1 MTTTICGF
9 TDHDWAK
16 IRHRTNKTYKDN
28 FLSLVLFRTVNMF
41 FFINWRR
48 KKHLERN
55 SFKSINSVVHGCL
68 ITKHFNNDPR
78 LKIYIGIILT
88 VIMMKHSYKWG
99 KCDQPNIAF
108 IKLSNYFR
116 IHDFCYF
123 DFHNTYH
130 FIAK

>member
-28 FLSLVLFRTVNMF
+28 FLSLVLFRTANMF
-41 FFINWRR
+41 FFYKLEKE

-68 ITKHFNNDPR
+68 ITIHFNNGPR
-78 LKIYIGIILT
+78 LDIYISIILT
-88 VIMMKHSYKWG
+88 VIMMKHG
-99 KCDQPNIAF
+99 D
-108 IKLSNYFR
+108 
-116 IHDFCYF
+116 
-123 DFHNTYH
+123 
-130 FIAK
+130 